1 MASFMS
7 YTNNDDNNLET
18 YTIFCLE
25 ASVNY
30 EENLTT
36 QKQLRSII
44 KQMRTFVDPE
54 EVMACVHCISQ
65 GDLTI
70 LIARGQLGRI
80 VMPEMQKLQQLLSIY
95 TYGFN
100 KEVNEDWRRKFS
112 KIKPV
117 CNKLDELISVIRMG
131 QKYRVRIEEPMTIN
145 ILDRSSTDLNGQF
158 LHSQLLIDVLIQM
171 KSNEQDKRELIELC
185 KKENKNNKSQMK
197 LVNEFDVEYQ
207 SLKAVWWFTLPVLF
221 EINADSRVLRSTAD
235 NNRPFAKVAGLS
247 DHENESEV
255 LFMLG
260 SIFRLNQISHKQ
272 SLGDATISIIRL
284 TWCSDHDN
292 DLKPL
297 YDDMKKKYDAEET
310 NLLSLGYLVYRL
322 GEFDMAEKY
331 FLRFLS
337 ELPSNKLSLSA
348 LYHNLGMVANMKSD
362 YDMSLEW
369 YQKSLEVLVR
379 TRPSNYIRIGIT
391 HNSIGNVHRN
401 KGDYHRA
408 LESYNRA
415 VSLFK
420 QAHDE
425 NHPIVASFY
434 NNIGII
440 YYEEK
445 KYVKALDFYEKSFAI
460 RKKHLPTDHSDL
472 SGSYNN
478 IGIVH
483 GCLGHYDLALEH
495 YNRSLEISLKSLPD
509 QHPVIAMI
517 YKNIGLVYEHK
528 DELEQALTWL
538 QKTSTIYQALLPANH
553 TNVVKIND
561 DIQRVENKLKK

>member
-100 KEVNEDWRRKFS
+100 KEANEDWRRKFS
-112 KIKPV
+112 NV
-117 CNKLDELISVIRMG
+117 
-131 QKYRVRIEEPMTIN
+131 
-145 ILDRSSTDLNGQF
+145 
-158 LHSQLLIDVLIQM
+158 
-171 KSNEQDKRELIELC
+171 
-185 KKENKNNKSQMK
+185 
-197 LVNEFDVEYQ
+197 
-207 SLKAVWWFTLPVLF
+207 LPVLF

-272 SLGDATISIIRL
+272 SLGDATISIIQL

-292 DLKPL
+292 GLKPL

-322 GEFDMAEKY
+322 GKFDMAEKY
-331 FLRFLS
+331 YRRLLS